1 LTFTHPFQFSQEVIV
16 MQANLE
22 VLEGLV
28 RRLDISV
35 PMDQLETEVQSRL
48 KRLARSVK
56 MDGFRPGKAPLSAVA
71 RQHGGGVRQEV
82 LGETLQSRFGEA
94 VQTHQLKIAG
104 YPRFEPKAGQTDV
117 AEMTFSASF
126 EVYPEVK
133 IDDLSTGKISR
144 PTVSLGDADVMKTL
158 EVLQKQR
165 RTFESAD
172 RVAAEGDLVK
182 FDYQGTV
189 DGVAF
194 EGGKGEDFA
203 AVVGEGRLLKDFEQ
217 SLIGLKAGDNKGFD
231 LTFPAE
237 YAAKELAGKGAHF
250 EVQVK
255 DVQAPVLPQG
265 DAEFAKAL
273 GVEDCDVEK
282 LKAEVKSNLE
292 REVKRRVQARLKEQS
307 MELLLQKSTLD
318 LPQSLVAMETD
329 RLRSMT
335 EADMQQRGVQTMKL
349 SADMFTGQ
357 AERRV
362 RLGLILAEIVQANK
376 LVAQPEQIR
385 SLIQEQAQS
394 YEEPEQVMQWY
405 YQSPERMQE
414 IESLALEENVVA
426 WVAGQ
431 AQVEDV
437 TTSFEE
443 LMGRT

>member
-1 LTFTHPFQFSQEVIV
+1 

-35 PMDQLETEVQSRL
+35 PMDQLEAEVQSRL
-48 KRLARSVK
+48 KRMARNVK

-71 RQHGGGVRQEV
+71 RQHAPGVRQDV
-82 LGETLQSRFGEA
+82 LGETLQNRFTEA

-104 YPRFEPKAGQTDV
+104 YPRFEPKAGQAGTT
-117 AEMTFSASF
+117 EMTFSASF

-133 IDDLSTGKISR
+133 IDDLSTSKIRR
-144 PTVSLGDADVMKTL
+144 PVVDLGDAEVTKTL

-165 RTFESAD
+165 RTFASTD
-172 RVAAEGDLVK
+172 RAALEGDLVR

-203 AVVGEGRLLKDFEQ
+203 AVIGEGRLLKDFEQ
-217 SLIGLKAGDNKGFD
+217 SLIGVKAGDSKGFD

-237 YAAKELAGKGAHF
+237 YDAKDLAGKAAHF

-255 DVQAPVLPQG
+255 DVQAPVLPAV
-265 DAEFAKAL
+265 DAEFARAL
-273 GVEDCDVEK
+273 GVESGDVEK
-282 LKAEVKSNLE
+282 LKSEVKANLE
-292 REVKRRVQARLKEQS
+292 LEVKRRVQAKLKEQA
-307 MELLLQKSTLD
+307 MDLLIQKSTLD
-318 LPQSLVAMETD
+318 LPQSLVAMEAE
-329 RLRSMT
+329 RLMKMT
-335 EADMQQRGVQTMKL
+335 EADMQSRGVQTMKL
-349 SADMFTGQ
+349 SSDMFTGQ

-362 RLGLILAEIVQANK
+362 RLGLILAEIVQANQ
-376 LVAQPEQIR
+376 LTARPEQIR
-385 SLIQEQAQS
+385 ALIAEQAQS
-394 YEEPEQVMQWY
+394 YEDPEQVVQWY
-405 YQSPERMQE
+405 YQSPERLHE
-414 IESLALEENVVA
+414 IESLALEENVVG

-431 AQVEDV
+431 SQVEDV

-443 LMGRT
+443 LMGRA

>member
-1 LTFTHPFQFSQEVIV
+1 

-35 PMDQLETEVQSRL
+35 PMDQLESEVQRRL
-48 KRLARSVK
+48 KRLARNVK
-56 MDGFRPGKAPLSAVA
+56 MDGFRPGKAPLSAVV
-71 RQHGGGVRQEV
+71 RQHGPGVRQEV
-82 LGETLQSRFGEA
+82 LGETLQSRFAEA
-94 VQTHQLKIAG
+94 AQAHQLKIAG
-104 YPRFEPKAGQTDV
+104 YPRFEPKAGQDATI
-117 AEMTFSASF
+117 EMAFSASF
-126 EVYPEVK
+126 EVYPDVT
-133 IDDLSTGKISR
+133 IDDLSAGKLSR
-144 PTVSLGDADVMKTL
+144 PVVELGEADVAKTL

-165 RTFESAD
+165 RSFESTD
-172 RVAAEGDLVK
+172 RAAAEGDLVK

-189 DGVAF
+189 DGAAF
-194 EGGKGEDFA
+194 EGGQGEDFA
-203 AVVGEGRLLKDFEQ
+203 AVIGEGRLLKDFEH
-217 SLIGLKAGDNKGFD
+217 SLTGLKAGDNKGFD

-237 YAAKELAGKGAHF
+237 YAAKELAGKAAHF

-255 DVQAPVLPQG
+255 EVQAPVLPPV
-265 DAEFAKAL
+265 DAEFARAL
-273 GVEDCDVEK
+273 GVEDGDVEK
-282 LKAEVKSNLE
+282 LKSEVRSNLE
-292 REVKRRVQARLKEQS
+292 REVKRRVQAKLKEQA

-318 LPQSLVAMETD
+318 LPHSLVEMETE
-329 RLRSMT
+329 RLRKMT

-362 RLGLILAEIVQANK
+362 RLGLILAEIVQAHK

-385 SLIQEQAQS
+385 NLVQEQAQS
-394 YEEPEQVMQWY
+394 YEEPDQVVQWY

-426 WVAGQ
+426 WAAGQ

-443 LMGRT
+443 LMGRA

>member
-1 LTFTHPFQFSQEVIV
+1 

-35 PMDQLETEVQSRL
+35 PMDQLESEVQSRL
-48 KRLARSVK
+48 KRLARNVK
-56 MDGFRPGKAPLSAVA
+56 MDGFRPGKAPLAAVA
-71 RQHGGGVRQEV
+71 RQHGPGVRQEV

-94 VQTHQLKIAG
+94 VQAHQLKIAG
-104 YPRFEPKAGQTDV
+104 YPRFEPKAGEAGAT
-117 AEMTFSASF
+117 EMTFSASF

-133 IDDLSTGKISR
+133 IADLGTGKLSR
-144 PTVSLGDADVMKTL
+144 PGVNLGEADVMKTL

-172 RVAAEGDLVK
+172 RAAAEGDLVK

-189 DGVAF
+189 DGAAF
-194 EGGKGEDFA
+194 EGGQGEDFA
-203 AVVGEGRLLKDFEQ
+203 AVMGEGRLLKDFERN
-217 SLIGLKAGDNKGFD
+217 LTGLKAGDRKGFD

-237 YAAKELAGKGAHF
+237 YAAKELAGKAAHF
-250 EVQVK
+250 EVQIK
-255 DVQAPVLPQG
+255 EVQAPVLPAV
-265 DAEFAKAL
+265 DAEFARAL
-273 GVEDCDVEK
+273 GVEDGDVEK
-282 LKAEVKSNLE
+282 LKTEVKSNLE
-292 REVKRRVQARLKEQS
+292 REVKRRVQAKLKEQA

-318 LPQSLVAMETD
+318 LPRSLVAMETE
-329 RLRSMT
+329 RLMKMT
-335 EADMQQRGVQTMKL
+335 EADMQSRGVQTMKL

-376 LVAQPEQIR
+376 LTAQPEQIR

-394 YEEPEQVMQWY
+394 YEEPEQVVQWY
-405 YQSPERMQE
+405 YQSPERMHE

-443 LMGRT
+443 LMGRA

>member
-1 LTFTHPFQFSQEVIV
+1 

-22 VLEGLV
+22 ILEGLV

-35 PMDQLETEVQSRL
+35 PMDQLEAEVQSRL
-48 KRLARSVK
+48 KRLARNVK

-71 RQHGGGVRQEV
+71 RQHAPGVRQDV

-104 YPRFEPKAGQTDV
+104 YPRFEPKAGQTGTT
-117 AEMTFSASF
+117 EMTFSASF

-133 IDDLSTGKISR
+133 IDDLGTSKISR
-144 PTVSLGDADVMKTL
+144 AVVDLGDAEVAKTL

-165 RTFESAD
+165 RTFASAD
-172 RVAAEGDLVK
+172 RAAVEGDLVR
-182 FDYQGTV
+182 FDFQGTV

-203 AVVGEGRLLKDFEQ
+203 AVIGEGRLLKDFEHN
-217 SLIGLKAGDNKGFD
+217 LIGVKAGDSKGFD

-237 YAAKELAGKGAHF
+237 YDAKELAGKAAHF

-255 DVQAPVLPQG
+255 DVQAPVLPAV

-273 GVEDCDVEK
+273 GVESGDVEK
-282 LKAEVKSNLE
+282 LKSEVKANLE
-292 REVKRRVQARLKEQS
+292 LEVKRRVQAKLKEQA
-307 MELLLQKSTLD
+307 MELLIQKSTLD
-318 LPQSLVAMETD
+318 LPQSLVAIEAE
-329 RLRSMT
+329 RLMKMT
-335 EADMQQRGVQTMKL
+335 EADMQSRGVQTMKL
-349 SADMFTGQ
+349 SSDMFTGQ

-362 RLGLILAEIVQANK
+362 RLGLILAEIVQANQ
-376 LVAQPEQIR
+376 LTARPEQIR
-385 SLIQEQAQS
+385 ALIAEQAQS
-394 YEEPEQVMQWY
+394 YEDPEQVVQWY
-405 YQSPERMQE
+405 YQSPERLHE
-414 IESLALEENVVA
+414 IESLALEENVVG

-431 AQVEDV
+431 SQVEDV

-443 LMGRT
+443 LMGRA

>member
-1 LTFTHPFQFSQEVIV
+1 

-48 KRLARSVK
+48 KRLARNVK

-71 RQHGGGVRQEV
+71 RQHGPGVRQEV
-82 LGETLQSRFGEA
+82 LGETLQTRFGDA
-94 VQTHQLKIAG
+94 VQANQLKIAG
-104 YPRFEPKAGQTDV
+104 YPRFEPKSGQTD
-117 AEMTFSASF
+117 ATEMTFSASF

-144 PTVSLGDADVMKTL
+144 PIVDLSEADVMKTL

-165 RTFESAD
+165 RTFESTD
-172 RVAAEGDLVK
+172 RAAAEGDLIK

-189 DGVAF
+189 DGTAF

-203 AVVGEGRLLKDFEQ
+203 AVIGEGRLLKDFEQ
-217 SLIGLKAGDNKGFD
+217 SLTGLKAGDNKGFD
-231 LTFPAE
+231 LTFPAD
-237 YAAKELAGKGAHF
+237 YSAKELAGKAAHF

-255 DVQAPVLPQG
+255 DVQAPVLPPV
-265 DAEFAKAL
+265 DAEFARAL
-273 GVEDCDVEK
+273 GIEDGDVEK

-292 REVKRRVQARLKEQS
+292 LEVKRRVQTKLKEQT

-362 RLGLILAEIVQANK
+362 RLGLILAEIVQAHK

-385 SLIQEQAQS
+385 ALIQEQAQS
-394 YEEPEQVMQWY
+394 YEDPEQVMQWY

-437 TTSFEE
+437 KTSFEE
-443 LMGRT
+443 LMGRA